1 MSPELGLPQGTI
13 KTTERRTSYK
23 HESWG
28 TRKAGWLSGS
38 SGLCLVWETLCLW
51 YTAGGSGAWLVAP
64 LSRQLGGGWG
74 DLRKA
79 EVGRAP
85 QLQVWAEQRS
95 CGRVEAGQAY
105 I

>member
-1 MSPELGLPQGTI
+1 MVHSWRLWGLVGCSLEQAVG
-13 KTTERRTSYK
+13 
-23 HESWG
+23 WG
-28 TRKAGWLSGS
+28 L
-38 SGLCLVWETLCLW
+38 
-51 YTAGGSGAWLVAP
+51 
-64 LSRQLGGGWG
+64 G

-85 QLQVWAEQRS
+85 KLQVWAEQRS